1 MNINAVRR
9 FAELDQK
16 RLELE
21 REAKA
26 AAKEA
31 DALEQLIIEDMAQ
44 NPEAWSLSKD
54 GQPQMRVDINETNAV
69 LSAKHAEH
77 TAALAKIEAEMKRRK
92 NGNTG
97 MAPDLVLVHLNRTVW
112 AKCVDEDW
120 NRAVA
125 DLEDAGL
132 SEFVERKYDSRKFSV
147 YLREL
152 DKEGKPLP
160 EPLIGAVEADVRL
173 SLRTRRS

>member
-1 MNINAVRR
+1 MNIQAVRR

-21 REAKA
+21 REAKE

-31 DALEQLIIEDMAQ
+31 DALEQLILEDMAQ
-44 NPEAWSLSKD
+44 NPEAWSVNKD
-54 GQPQMRVDINETNAV
+54 GLQQMRVNI
-69 LSAKHAEH
+69 
-77 TAALAKIEAEMKRRK
+77 
-92 NGNTG
+92 G
-97 MAPDLVLVHLNRTVW
+97 PDHQPNLVLVHLNRTVW

-120 NRAVA
+120 GRAVA
-125 DLEDAGL
+125 ALEDAGL
-132 SEFVERKYDSRKFSV
+132 QEFVERKYDSRKFSK